1 MQPKNP
7 FTLTFGVVPNNY
19 IHRAE
24 AEEEEEEIRLK
35 FLESDTG
42 LMYLITGVRGSGKTV
57 FMENIVDHV
66 SQVKK
71 KQRVSSLL
79 YCCYKIWDFFRIQS
93 IGIIGKNLII
103 EALFLP

>member
-1 MQPKNP
+1 MQPKKP
-7 FTLTFGVVPNNY
+7 FKLTFGVVPNNY

-24 AEEEEEEIRLK
+24 AEEEIRLK

-42 LMYLITGVRGSGKTV
+42 LMYLITGVRRSGKTV

-71 KQRVSSLL
+71 SREFPLYSIAAIRSGISSGS
-79 YCCYKIWDFFRIQS
+79 R
-93 IGIIGKNLII
+93 
-103 EALFLP
+103 A

>member
-1 MQPKNP
+1 MQPKSP

-24 AEEEEEEIRLK
+24 TEEEIRLK

-42 LMYLITGVRGSGKTV
+42 LMYLITGVRRSGKTV
-57 FMENIVDHV
+57 FMENIVGHV

-71 KQRVSSLL
+71 SREFPLYSIAAIRSGISSGS
-79 YCCYKIWDFFRIQS
+79 R
-93 IGIIGKNLII
+93 
-103 EALFLP
+103 A

>member
-1 MQPKNP
+1 MQPKKT

-24 AEEEEEEIRLK
+24 AEEEIRLK

-42 LMYLITGVRGSGKTV
+42 LMYLITGVRCSGKTV

-71 KQRVSSLL
+71 SREFPLYSIAAIRSGISSGS
-79 YCCYKIWDFFRIQS
+79 R
-93 IGIIGKNLII
+93 
-103 EALFLP
+103 A

>member
-24 AEEEEEEIRLK
+24 AEEEIRLK

-42 LMYLITGVRGSGKTV
+42 LMYLITGVSRSGKTV

-71 KQRVSSLL
+71 SREFPLYSIAAIKSGISSGS
-79 YCCYKIWDFFRIQS
+79 R
-93 IGIIGKNLII
+93 
-103 EALFLP
+103 A

>member
-1 MQPKNP
+1 MQPKKP
-7 FTLTFGVVPNNY
+7 FKLTFGVVPNNY

-24 AEEEEEEIRLK
+24 AEEEIRLK

-71 KQRVSSLL
+71 SREFPLYSIAAIKSGISSGS
-79 YCCYKIWDFFRIQS
+79 R
-93 IGIIGKNLII
+93 
-103 EALFLP
+103 A

>member
-24 AEEEEEEIRLK
+24 AEEEIRLK

-42 LMYLITGVRGSGKTV
+42 LMYLITGIRGSGKTV

-71 KQRVSSLL
+71 SREFPLYSIAAIRSGISSGS
-79 YCCYKIWDFFRIQS
+79 R
-93 IGIIGKNLII
+93 
-103 EALFLP
+103 A

>member
-24 AEEEEEEIRLK
+24 AEEEIRLK

-42 LMYLITGVRGSGKTV
+42 LMYLITGVRRSVKTV

-71 KQRVSSLL
+71 SREFPLYSIAAIRSGISSGS
-79 YCCYKIWDFFRIQS
+79 R
-93 IGIIGKNLII
+93 
-103 EALFLP
+103 A

>member
-24 AEEEEEEIRLK
+24 AEEEIRLK

-42 LMYLITGVRGSGKTV
+42 LMYLITGVRRSGKTV
-57 FMENIVDHV
+57 FMANIVDHV

-71 KQRVSSLL
+71 SREFPLYSIAAIRSGISSGS
-79 YCCYKIWDFFRIQS
+79 R
-93 IGIIGKNLII
+93 
-103 EALFLP
+103 A

>member
-1 MQPKNP
+1 MQPKKT
-7 FTLTFGVVPNNY
+7 FKLTFGVVPNNY

-24 AEEEEEEIRLK
+24 AEEEIRLK

-42 LMYLITGVRGSGKTV
+42 LMYLITGVRRSGKTV

-71 KQRVSSLL
+71 SREFPLYSIAAIRSGISSGS
-79 YCCYKIWDFFRIQS
+79 R
-93 IGIIGKNLII
+93 
-103 EALFLP
+103 A

>member
-1 MQPKNP
+1 MQPKKP

-19 IHRAE
+19 IHRAD
-24 AEEEEEEIRLK
+24 AEEEIRLK

-42 LMYLITGVRGSGKTV
+42 LMYLITGVSRSGKTV

-71 KQRVSSLL
+71 SPYGTLL
-79 YCCYKIWDFFRIQS
+79 
-93 IGIIGKNLII
+93 N
-103 EALFLP
+103 

>member
-19 IHRAE
+19 IHRAD
-24 AEEEEEEIRLK
+24 AEEEIRLK

-42 LMYLITGVRGSGKTV
+42 LMYLITGVSRSGKTV

-71 KQRVSSLL
+71 SREFPLYSIAAIRSGISSGS
-79 YCCYKIWDFFRIQS
+79 R
-93 IGIIGKNLII
+93 
-103 EALFLP
+103 A

>member
-24 AEEEEEEIRLK
+24 AEEEIRLK

-42 LMYLITGVRGSGKTV
+42 LMYLITGVSRSGKTV
-57 FMENIVDHV
+57 FMANIVDHV

-71 KQRVSSLL
+71 SREFPLYSIAAIRSGISSGS
-79 YCCYKIWDFFRIQS
+79 R
-93 IGIIGKNLII
+93 
-103 EALFLP
+103 A

>member
-1 MQPKNP
+1 MQPKNL

-24 AEEEEEEIRLK
+24 AEEEIRLK

-57 FMENIVDHV
+57 FMPNIVDHV

-71 KQRVSSLL
+71 SREFPLYSIAAIKSGISSGS
-79 YCCYKIWDFFRIQS
+79 R
-93 IGIIGKNLII
+93 
-103 EALFLP
+103 A

>member
-7 FTLTFGVVPNNY
+7 FTLTFGAVPNNY

-24 AEEEEEEIRLK
+24 AEEEIRLK

-42 LMYLITGVRGSGKTV
+42 LMYLITGVRCSGKTV

-71 KQRVSSLL
+71 AETFLSTLL
-79 YCCYKIWDFFRIQS
+79 LLLNP
-93 IGIIGKNLII
+93 G
-103 EALFLP
+103 FLQDPEHRHHW

>member
-1 MQPKNP
+1 MQPKKP
-7 FTLTFGVVPNNY
+7 FKLTFGVVPNNY

-24 AEEEEEEIRLK
+24 AEEEEIRLK

-42 LMYLITGVRGSGKTV
+42 LMYLITGVRRSGKTV

-71 KQRVSSLL
+71 SREFPLYSIAAIRSGISSGS
-79 YCCYKIWDFFRIQS
+79 R
-93 IGIIGKNLII
+93 
-103 EALFLP
+103 A

>member
-1 MQPKNP
+1 MQPKKP
-7 FTLTFGVVPNNY
+7 FKLTFGVVPNNY

-24 AEEEEEEIRLK
+24 AEEEIRLK

-42 LMYLITGVRGSGKTV
+42 LMYLITGVRRSGKTV

-71 KQRVSSLL
+71 SREFPLYSIAAIKSGISSGS
-79 YCCYKIWDFFRIQS
+79 R
-93 IGIIGKNLII
+93 
-103 EALFLP
+103 A

>member
-24 AEEEEEEIRLK
+24 AEEEIRLK

-71 KQRVSSLL
+71 SREFPLYSIAAIKSGISSGS
-79 YCCYKIWDFFRIQS
+79 R
-93 IGIIGKNLII
+93 
-103 EALFLP
+103 A

>member
-1 MQPKNP
+1 MQPKKT
-7 FTLTFGVVPNNY
+7 FKLTFGVVPNNS

-24 AEEEEEEIRLK
+24 AEEEIRLK

-42 LMYLITGVRGSGKTV
+42 LMYLITGVRRSEKTV

-71 KQRVSSLL
+71 SREFPLYSIAAIRSGISSGS
-79 YCCYKIWDFFRIQS
+79 R
-93 IGIIGKNLII
+93 
-103 EALFLP
+103 A

>member
-24 AEEEEEEIRLK
+24 AEEEIRLK

-71 KQRVSSLL
+71 SREFPLYSIAAIRSGISSGS
-79 YCCYKIWDFFRIQS
+79 R
-93 IGIIGKNLII
+93 
-103 EALFLP
+103 A

>member
-24 AEEEEEEIRLK
+24 AEEEIRLK

-42 LMYLITGVRGSGKTV
+42 LMYLITGVRGSEKTV
-57 FMENIVDHV
+57 FMANIVDHV

-71 KQRVSSLL
+71 SREFPLYSIAAIRSGISSGS
-79 YCCYKIWDFFRIQS
+79 R
-93 IGIIGKNLII
+93 
-103 EALFLP
+103 A

>member
-24 AEEEEEEIRLK
+24 AEEEIRLK

-57 FMENIVDHV
+57 FMANIVDHV

-71 KQRVSSLL
+71 SREFPLYSIAAIRSGISSGS
-79 YCCYKIWDFFRIQS
+79 R
-93 IGIIGKNLII
+93 
-103 EALFLP
+103 A

>member
-1 MQPKNP
+1 MQPKKP

-19 IHRAE
+19 IHRAD
-24 AEEEEEEIRLK
+24 AEEEIRLK

-71 KQRVSSLL
+71 SREFPLYSIAAIKSGISSGS
-79 YCCYKIWDFFRIQS
+79 R
-93 IGIIGKNLII
+93 
-103 EALFLP
+103 A

>member
-24 AEEEEEEIRLK
+24 AEEEIRLK

-42 LMYLITGVRGSGKTV
+42 LMYLIAGVRGSGKTV
-57 FMENIVDHV
+57 FMANIVDHV

-71 KQRVSSLL
+71 SREFPLYSIAAIKSGISSGS
-79 YCCYKIWDFFRIQS
+79 R
-93 IGIIGKNLII
+93 
-103 EALFLP
+103 A

>member
-1 MQPKNP
+1 MQPKKT

-24 AEEEEEEIRLK
+24 AEEEIRLK

-42 LMYLITGVRGSGKTV
+42 LMYLITGVRRSGKTV

-71 KQRVSSLL
+71 SREFPLYSIAAIKSGISSG
-79 YCCYKIWDFFRIQS
+79 FR
-93 IGIIGKNLII
+93 
-103 EALFLP
+103 A

>member
-1 MQPKNP
+1 MQPKYP

-24 AEEEEEEIRLK
+24 AEEEEEIRLK

-71 KQRVSSLL
+71 SREFPLYSIAAIKSGISSGS
-79 YCCYKIWDFFRIQS
+79 R
-93 IGIIGKNLII
+93 
-103 EALFLP
+103 A

>member
-24 AEEEEEEIRLK
+24 AEEEIRLK

-42 LMYLITGVRGSGKTV
+42 LMYLITGVRRSGKTV

-71 KQRVSSLL
+71 SREFPLYSIAAIRSGISSGS
-79 YCCYKIWDFFRIQS
+79 R
-93 IGIIGKNLII
+93 
-103 EALFLP
+103 A